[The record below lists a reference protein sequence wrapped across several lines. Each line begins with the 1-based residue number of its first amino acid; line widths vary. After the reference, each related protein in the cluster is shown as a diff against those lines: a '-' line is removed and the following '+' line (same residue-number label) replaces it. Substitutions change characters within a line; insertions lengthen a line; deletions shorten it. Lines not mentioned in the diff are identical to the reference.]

1 MNTWNEVVE
10 SIINAK
16 GTESEKINMMIGK
29 LCNLHYKLGFA
40 EANDNFEAVEE
51 ISNEI
56 EILADEVNKVIY
68 DKNRFIFDDKIFSIY
83 TEVVNDIYESND
95 DGIDGI
101 DEVDE
106 IALDIMV
113 NYELTD
119 KDKEELISYFCAVRD
134 DYNKTKMVELN
145 WDDEFTVKLGCRKW
159 IDDTFFKNGGKKT
172 IFETFFKNK

>member
-1 MNTWNEVVE
+1 MCNEKLDV
-10 SIINAK
+10 
-16 GTESEKINMMIGK
+16 MIGK
-29 LCNLHYKLGFA
+29 LCNLHYQLGCA
-40 EANDNFEAVEE
+40 ET
-51 ISNEI
+51 NEDFDKSTELAEKI
-56 EILADEVNKVIY
+56 DKMADEVNKFIY
-68 DKNRFIFDDKIFSIY
+68 DKDHFIFDDKIFAIY
-83 TEVVNDIYESND
+83 TEVVNDIYECND
-95 DGIDGI
+95 NEIDGI

-134 DYNKTKMVELN
+134 DYNKTKMVELTWN
-145 WDDEFTVKLGCRKW
+145 DEFTVKLGCRKW

>member
-1 MNTWNEVVE
+1 MNTWD
-10 SIINAK
+10 AK
-16 GTESEKINMMIGK
+16 GTELEKINMMIGK
-29 LCNLHYKLGFA
+29 LCNLHYQLGCA
-40 EANDNFEAVEE
+40 ETNEDFDKSTELAEKIDNM
-51 ISNEI
+51 
-56 EILADEVNKVIY
+56 ADEVNKVIY
-68 DKNRFIFDDKIFSIY
+68 DKDCFIFDDKIFAIY

-95 DGIDGI
+95 

-119 KDKEELISYFCAVRD
+119 KDKEELISYFFAVKD
-134 DYNKTKMVELN
+134 DYNKTKMVELT

-159 IDDTFFKNGGKKT
+159 INDTFFKNGGKKT

>member
-1 MNTWNEVVE
+1 MNDFKQKN
-10 SIINAK
+10 IDL
-16 GTESEKINMMIGK
+16 MICE
-29 LCNLHYKLGFA
+29 LCSLHYKLGFA
-40 EANDNFEAVEE
+40 EANGKFEVVEE

-56 EILADEVNKVIY
+56 EMLANEVNKVLD
-68 DKNRFIFDDKIFSIY
+68 DKDCFVFDDKIFAIY
-83 TEVVNDIYESND
+83 TEVVNEIYECND
-95 DGIDGI
+95 DEI

-119 KDKEELISYFCAVRD
+119 KDKEELISYFCAERD
-134 DYNKTKMVELN
+134 DYNKTKMVELT

-159 IDDTFFKNGGKKT
+159 INDTFFKNGGKKT